1 MNFLVKVEK
10 WSRRS
15 YDDVTGQVKVEM
27 FHKSGLMTLAL
38 KILMLDLKKSNV
50 RESWSKTPQK
60 RHFSEYLSSY
70 VNKPYNFITTIASK
84 IRLTRVILES
94 FRECSHRWHR
104 AGQPE
109 SAGPAVERMRAFMA
123 ALQNDPCQPYFGSN
137 STC

>member
-27 FHKSGLMTLAL
+27 FHKSDLMTLAL

-94 FRECSHRWHR
+94 FREYSHSLHCR
-104 AGQPE
+104 ARLTQADRPGAASQPE
-109 SAGPAVERMRAFMA
+109 SSGPAAERM
-123 ALQNDPCQPYFGSN
+123 
-137 STC
+137 